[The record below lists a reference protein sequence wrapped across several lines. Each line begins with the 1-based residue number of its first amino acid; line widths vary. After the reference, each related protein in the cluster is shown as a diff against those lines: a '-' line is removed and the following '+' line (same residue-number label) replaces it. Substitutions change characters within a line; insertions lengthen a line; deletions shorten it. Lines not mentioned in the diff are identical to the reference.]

1 MVHTFGD
8 LVTNQPQL
16 HLVALAAVGAGGV
29 VLWKRDRRLARVLVC
44 CSVVPAGLAAAAGT
58 VAPVLIDRTLTVAAW
73 GPLMALGFLVAGL
86 ARRSRL
92 LATVAIVALASVA
105 IPAAV
110 HELVAPSTPDL
121 ALRHLASVARRGDV
135 VATRPAGKLPELAWS
150 VGVRGHLAYRDTAVR
165 GLGKARGLMLG
176 RTAAV
181 GRVWLLDWNRGPLPL
196 AHRRVCARPW
206 SRGSSRVVCLR

>member
-1 MVHTFGD
+1 M
-8 LVTNQPQL
+8 
-16 HLVALAAVGAGGV
+16 
-29 VLWKRDRRLARVLVC
+29 
-44 CSVVPAGLAAAAGT
+44 
-58 VAPVLIDRTLTVAAW
+58 
-73 GPLMALGFLVAGL
+73 

-92 LATVAIVALASVA
+92 LAAVATVALASVT

-110 HELVAPSTPDL
+110 HDLVVPTTPDL
-121 ALRHLASVARRGDV
+121 ALRHLTSTVRGGDV
-135 VATRPAGKLPELAWS
+135 VATLPGDKFPELAWS